1 MRSGVGCGSRLGWR
15 SCILG
20 LVLSLTS
27 GGVWA
32 TEVASSSTPMACVA
46 QAPVVPSGL
55 SFSAQLRQTAD
66 LLRHRNLTL
75 TELLP
80 TDVVIKGKHASA
92 DLVEKL
98 DAALIARKLI
108 LPDPKGPRQVYDA
121 ALKSGVKAA
130 ERTFGLVPDGMAGPL
145 LFQNLNTSDAAL
157 AQNLD
162 AWADDVDQQ
171 VATARSEGA
180 RFMALVNVPS
190 FTLHLI
196 DVATGVQVL
205 ESRVIVGK
213 VNHQTPLFQTH
224 IINLKFNP
232 DWTPPPSLVKTGHVY
247 VPPGPHNPLGL
258 LRFSTD
264 NHLNIYLHDTN
275 EHQLFARNSRAYS
288 SGCIRVQQW
297 KAMAGWLAQESE
309 CRIDKTLATGKTLYQ
324 KIEKTP
330 VVLTYS
336 LVDQVENGAGVR
348 PDVYHVGQLA
358 VGAPKSSSTPVSP

>member
-1 MRSGVGCGSRLGWR
+1 MRSGVGCGSRLGWFW
-15 SCILG
+15 CILVP
-20 LVLSLTS
+20 VLSLAS
-27 GGVWA
+27 GEIWA
-32 TEVASSSTPMACVA
+32 TEVASSRPAMACVA
-46 QAPVVPSGL
+46 QAPVVPRGL

-66 LLRHRNLTL
+66 LLRHRNITP

-80 TDVVIKGKHASA
+80 TDVVLKGKHASA

-108 LPDPKGPRQVYDA
+108 LPDPKGPRQVYNA

-130 ERTFGLVPDGMAGPL
+130 ERAFGLVPDGMAGPL
-145 LFQNLNTSDAAL
+145 LFENLNTSDATL

-171 VATARSEGA
+171 VAKARAKGY
-180 RFMALVNVPS
+180 RFTVLVNVPS

-196 DVATGVQVL
+196 DVATGVQVM
-205 ESRVIVGK
+205 ESRVVVGK

-247 VPPGPHNPLGL
+247 VPAGPHNPLGL

-264 NHLNIYLHDTN
+264 NHLSIFLHDTN
-275 EHQLFARNSRAYS
+275 EHQLFARTSRSYS

-297 KAMAGWLAQESE
+297 KAMAEWLAQESE
-309 CRIDKTLATGKTLYQ
+309 CRIDKTLSTGKTLYQ

-330 VVLTYS
+330 VIVSYS
-336 LVDQVENGAGVR
+336 LVDRVENGVGIW

-358 VGAPKSSSTPVSP
+358 IGAPKSSSPPVSP